1 MMRISLLVVPALL
14 VIGSSLACG
23 SSSSGGVE
31 IPNQM
36 SSEDRAH
43 VGPVL
48 RPGEQVRAYYD
59 ATISLDGTEMAF
71 VTDQRVVYVLDG
83 NVTEIALA
91 DVTEIV
97 RSEDGLSGDIIDVKG
112 AGGQRL
118 RIEIAPLNDGPV
130 FLEILKEATG
140 K

>member
-1 MMRISLLVVPALL
+1 MTRYSSLLVPACL
-14 VIGSSLACG
+14 VLGFSLACG
-23 SSSSGGVE
+23 GSEGGVE
-31 IPNQM
+31 VPNKM
-36 SSEDRAH
+36 SADDRAH
-43 VGPVL
+43 AARVL
-48 RPGEQVRAYYD
+48 KAGEQVRAFYD
-59 ATISLDGTEMAF
+59 ATISLDGSEIAM

-91 DVTEIV
+91 DVTDVV
-97 RSEDGLSGDIIDVKG
+97 RSEDALTGDIIDVKG
-112 AGGQRL
+112 VGGQRL